1 MSARFNIFKMAPKA
15 MENMLK
21 MEEYIRTETTID
33 PILYELIKTRVSQIN
48 GCAYCLDMHT
58 KDALKLGETPQRLFL
73 LPAWRETKLFTPKEK
88 IALELSE
95 RLTEISMDEIDNDL
109 YQEVLEHFSEKE
121 FVDLVIIIAQINT
134 WNRFNIAAA
143 SDYDKNYK

>member
-143 SDYDKNYK
+143 ADYDKNYK